1 MGVVVNHII
10 TAGIV
15 AHAIIVK
22 MISQT
27 AVIVSA
33 IEYGFKS
40 RYINFQNVFIR
51 LNRIISHHIGFT
63 FLLNETIRIPGQRI
77 IY

>member
-1 MGVVVNHII
+1 MGVVVNQIM

-33 IEYGFKS
+33 IEYGFRS
-40 RYINFQNVFIR
+40 RYINFQNDSFA
-51 LNRIISHHIGFT
+51 
-63 FLLNETIRIPGQRI
+63 
-77 IY
+77 

>member
-1 MGVVVNHII
+1 MIPNRRWGLDAVGVVVNHIM

-27 AVIVSA
+27 AVIFSA
-33 IEYGFKS
+33 IEYGFRS
-40 RYINFQNVFIR
+40 RYINFQNDSFA
-51 LNRIISHHIGFT
+51 
-63 FLLNETIRIPGQRI
+63 
-77 IY
+77 